1 MEVLAL
7 FVVVCFLHVP
17 ISASDEMEM
26 SSVTQAWKKKKEMAH
41 VGFLCLIDLFIKLSI
56 YFYKNPD
63 NTEVLQNPI
72 FHKLFQ

>member
-1 MEVLAL
+1 
-7 FVVVCFLHVP
+7 
-17 ISASDEMEM
+17 MEM